1 MVKSFALSDGM
12 LLGYSCIDDEHRA
25 LVELLNDLA
34 DLPAGSDRER
44 IAATLDEF
52 IDAFE
57 RHCQSEVEVF
67 GKLGY
72 PKTESHE
79 SHHEEL
85 VGKLKELRERE
96 GNPDDLSSEALWI
109 LLEEAIREDL
119 QAKSFLQY
127 NGVTD

>member
-1 MVKSFALSDGM
+1 M

-85 VGKLKELRERE
+85 VGKLKELRGKGRE
-96 GNPDDLSSEALWI
+96 PRRLVQRGPVDPPRGSDPGGPAGQVFPSI
-109 LLEEAIREDL
+109 QRRH
-119 QAKSFLQY
+119 
-127 NGVTD
+127 